1 LEEKEITMSK
11 KNLAALFAAAVM
23 TLSATSAFASFALD
37 NELVRVVYSTG
48 AGATTTVV
56 NDLGS
61 ISSILAT
68 SGKVD
73 VAGTGFAYSTLGASA
88 NASNTY
94 EAFFA
99 KNNNATGTG
108 TFDMWVAASSAPTTN
123 NRKFATFNSSVI
135 GFNSIYAVTGLAN
148 TTGTLSDYQ
157 SKFGVAG
164 TLNNTFPTVQEYSL
178 ATVAALNLYKFS
190 ATNAST
196 FPVTVGTNANVDFT
210 ILTNADGSVSFQGA
224 AAPAN
229 TPIPPAFLLM
239 GSGLLGMVG
248 LRRKSNKA

>member
-23 TLSATSAFASFALD
+23 TLSATSAFAAFAQD
-37 NELVRVVYSTG
+37 NELVRVVFSTG

-61 ISSILAT
+61 LPTILAT
-68 SGKVD
+68 TGKVD
-73 VAGTGFAYSTLGASA
+73 VAGTGFSYSTLGASA

-94 EAFFA
+94 EVFFA
-99 KNNNATGTG
+99 KNNKITGT
-108 TFDMWVAASSAPTTN
+108 TYDMWVAAPSAPSIGQ
-123 NRKFATFNSSVI
+123 RKFTNFNSGVI
-135 GFNSIYAVTGLAN
+135 GFNNLYTAAGLVN
-148 TTGTLSDYQ
+148 TTGTLAEYQ
-157 SKFGVAG
+157 GKFGNAG
-164 TLNNTFPTVQEYSL
+164 TLAATFNTVQEYSL
-178 ATVAALNLYKFS
+178 ATVAALNLYQFS
-190 ATNAST
+190 ST
-196 FPVTVGTNANVDFT
+196 SNLSYPAMTGTNANVDFT